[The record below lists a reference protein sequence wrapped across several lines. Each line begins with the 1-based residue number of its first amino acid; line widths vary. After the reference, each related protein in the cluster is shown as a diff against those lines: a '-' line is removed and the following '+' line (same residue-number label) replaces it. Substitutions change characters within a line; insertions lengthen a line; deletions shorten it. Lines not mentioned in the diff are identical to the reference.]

1 MNFNFIDW
9 IDLGWIIVAL
19 FVAKGR
25 YRLFSIIFVLICVL
39 MLRLQIKLMN
49 EIGYGAG
56 ILHLLDM
63 PILYRGIIVYGVFIG
78 LFLSLVALSKEH
90 NTYVYMAAG
99 ITIFTIAF
107 CVSSAVMVL

>member
-1 MNFNFIDW
+1 MNWVDLSW
-9 IDLGWIIVAL
+9 IVIAL

-25 YRLFSIIFVLICVL
+25 YKLFSVVFVLSCVF

-49 EIGYGAG
+49 EIGFGSG
-56 ILHLLDM
+56 FLHWFDM
-63 PILYRGIIVYGVFIG
+63 PILFRGMLVYGLCIG
-78 LFLSLVALSKEH
+78 LFLGLVALSKEH
-90 NTYVYMAAG
+90 NTYVYMAAS